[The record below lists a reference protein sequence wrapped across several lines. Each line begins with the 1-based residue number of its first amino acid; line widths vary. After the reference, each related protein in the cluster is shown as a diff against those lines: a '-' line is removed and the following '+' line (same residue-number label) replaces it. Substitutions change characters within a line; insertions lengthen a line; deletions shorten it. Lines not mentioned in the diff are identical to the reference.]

1 MVNRKGILGTGV
13 KSNRLVRS
21 RPEAVCPMGSGT
33 RGVLVLHSETS
44 DFHFLVVC
52 ATFFSF
58 LFEQGFRCTWMMDG
72 VGACCPGSRGPRAE
86 SRGPRAGPP
95 FIQCLFHK
103 LLMKHHPHH
112 PPLLPS
118 SSKEE
123 EVSHACPPSG
133 NALYSLHIFCLLKL
147 MCQCD
152 LRKKVYL
159 NRLKSL
165 EFCSVR
171 VPLCKLN
178 CF

>member
-1 MVNRKGILGTGV
+1 MTTLFCFASIQLLGTGV

-21 RPEAVCPMGSGT
+21 RPEAVCPMAM
-33 RGVLVLHSETS
+33 
-44 DFHFLVVC
+44 VC

-118 SSKEE
+118 SNKEE

-133 NALYSLHIFCLLKL
+133 NENLS
-147 MCQCD
+147 
-152 LRKKVYL
+152 
-159 NRLKSL
+159 
-165 EFCSVR
+165 
-171 VPLCKLN
+171 
-178 CF
+178 

>member
-1 MVNRKGILGTGV
+1 M
-13 KSNRLVRS
+13 
-21 RPEAVCPMGSGT
+21 
-33 RGVLVLHSETS
+33 LHSETS

-112 PPLLPS
+112 PPLLS
-118 SSKEE
+118 SSRWVAVGFHDLSADVK
-123 EVSHACPPSG
+123 
-133 NALYSLHIFCLLKL
+133 ALGAATSIK
-147 MCQCD
+147 Q
-152 LRKKVYL
+152 
-159 NRLKSL
+159 
-165 EFCSVR
+165 
-171 VPLCKLN
+171 
-178 CF
+178 